1 MMDDGLFV
9 RLSQNLVFLKRYF
22 TILPLPQG
30 PCPNALVSFAITALA
45 RYEISR
51 VAMYLALFWKM
62 TNALYF

>member
-1 MMDDGLFV
+1 MIRFISLFSHIFLNSKANMMDDGLFV

-45 RYEISR
+45 R
-51 VAMYLALFWKM
+51 
-62 TNALYF
+62 